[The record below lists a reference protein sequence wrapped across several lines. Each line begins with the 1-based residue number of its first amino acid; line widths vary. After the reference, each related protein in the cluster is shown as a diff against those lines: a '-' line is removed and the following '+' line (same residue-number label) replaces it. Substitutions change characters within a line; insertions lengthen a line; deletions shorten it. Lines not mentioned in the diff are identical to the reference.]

1 MQAAIHTP
9 LASDETD
16 LRKQDARC
24 LPHRHESDCAIGFL
38 LLLCGRCLRRCH
50 AKVDGAVP
58 RIDES
63 FDQRGIFDVLLY
75 DACDRVFVHLPALP
89 ASRLSS
95 HGQAA
100 HPNSCPSP
108 PLSELPQHTA
118 WDTAV
123 SLPRRAMSQ
132 HNTTA
137 QDFTPWHTAR
147 HCARAKVFPH
157 PTTSTRLVVGLVL
170 TRTDRAHTVA
180 ALDSTDMPCC

>member
-9 LASDETD
+9 LARDETD
-16 LRKQDARC
+16 LRKQDARF
-24 LPHRHESDCAIGFL
+24 LPYRRESDCAIGFH
-38 LLLCGRCLRRCH
+38 LLLCGRCLRSCH
-50 AKVDGAVP
+50 AKV
-58 RIDES
+58 ES

-75 DACDRVFVHLPALP
+75 DACDRVFVHLPALT
-89 ASRLSS
+89 ASCLSS

-108 PLSELPQHTA
+108 PFSELPQHTA

-147 HCARAKVFPH
+147 HCVRAKVFPH

-170 TRTDRAHTVA
+170 TRTDRAHTFAV
-180 ALDSTDMPCC
+180 LDSPDMPCC